1 MSTELARRHEVARA
15 RQPIRVLSLRVLHPR
30 RPGLREH
37 CAYVH
42 ANWRNMT
49 PAEAGEAGQRIG
61 GLLRARGAK
70 R

>member
-1 MSTELARRHEVARA
+1 MSTELARRQEVTRA
-15 RQPIRVLSLRVLHPR
+15 RQPMRVLSLRLRYR

-37 CAYVH
+37 CEYAR

-61 GLLRARGAK
+61 QLLRARGAK
-70 R
+70 